1 MSGLGNDTM
10 RYIESMA
17 AKAMEAP
24 ELPDPLYLDY
34 AATSPLLPQA
44 RAALEHGF
52 AIWAN
57 PSSPHTA
64 GRRARAALEEARAR
78 IKVAL
83 GWTGEVLFTSGAS
96 EALALAIRQRKL
108 AQVAVSAVEHEAVL
122 RPAGAEAQR
131 LPVDGGGR
139 IDPADC
145 ALPALVAV
153 QQVNSETGVIQPLDE
168 IAEAVRSAGGVLLAD
183 CAQGAGKLA
192 LPPADLIAIA
202 AHKFGGPIGIG
213 ALLVRDFAL
222 LEATGGQERGYRG
235 GTENLPA
242 VLAMAAALEA
252 GNDYMAAVAALRQTL
267 EARLVAGGAEV
278 IAAPSS
284 RSPSIGAY
292 RMPGLSSAAQLIRFD
307 AGGIAISA
315 GSACSSGSLRPS
327 HVLSAMGL
335 DAKAAGE
342 VIRVSIGRETTAADV
357 DRFVALWLEIAASR
371 KIGS

>member
-57 PSSPHTA
+57 PSSPHAA

-78 IKVAL
+78 IKAAL

-278 IAAPSS
+278 IAAPSA
-284 RSPSIGAY
+284 RSPTIGAY

-307 AGGIAISA
+307 AAGIAISA

>member
-44 RAALEHGF
+44 RAALEHGL

-57 PSSPHTA
+57 PSSPHAA

-78 IKVAL
+78 IKAAL

-131 LPVDGGGR
+131 LPVDGGGC

-145 ALPALVAV
+145 VLPALVAV

-278 IAAPSS
+278 IAAPSA
-284 RSPSIGAY
+284 RSPTIGAY

-307 AGGIAISA
+307 AAGIAISA